1 MRETIFVKYSNERDD
16 RFKIKTVISQDN
28 NGNRYVE
35 KHALTKAAQKHIE
48 QIAEYGNQLNHYAEG
63 TRFYFSK
70 STVADGVLNSEYV
83 DGEPLSGI
91 LNRKVLSNDYDGA
104 LELVQ
109 EYCSELQKLATESF
123 AVTEEFR
130 TIFGDSEW
138 DGTYKSCPVTDID
151 MIFSNIIVSEN
162 NWNVLDYEW
171 TYRFPIPVKFVIFR
185 AILAAG
191 ETVGAFLGNHLQ
203 QLGISEDEFQKF
215 MEMESRFQLYVKGEE
230 IQLHNFQN
238 MQKKAGLASA
248 AEVEALTL
256 ALQQKQ
262 EVEREMEL
270 LTSQLAQ
277 KQEELILALYQKQAA
292 EQNTELVRK
301 ELTEQL
307 MQRQEELISTL
318 LQRQIVEE
326 QNKVLQEQLKQAAE
340 ENSALLQQ
348 TQQAIESRAEMAEE
362 LQKISQC
369 NKDLSAQ
376 MCRTSEKH
384 RICSKKLEQAE
395 IQISEAEER
404 IKEISRQHE
413 SCQERLRASE
423 IMVQKLGI
431 KYSQLELVYNQIVM
445 SRGWRFL
452 NKYYAVRDAIF
463 PKNSAIREFLKK
475 IAQALFGKNAHSAQ
489 AQLPPA
495 VQTSTPG
502 AVPVRTI
509 DGFDLIQHCKRID
522 ILSVPHTAYIAK
534 LLQSILLSAGLECQ
548 THLSEPEQ
556 YEEIPYI
563 MVCPQN
569 FKRFPAV
576 YIAFQME
583 QTINSRWLTEEYM
596 DILHNAYAVFD
607 YSLENIKYFNKDP
620 LLASKMYYLPV
631 DVCEDMMDDGYASE
645 EKEYDVLFYGAPFVE
660 HRQRYL
666 KPIGEEFNLRIICEQ
681 FGPELYREM
690 NKAKILINV
699 HYYEDALLET
709 TRLYETLSVSDCLI
723 ISERSGDPREEA
735 ALEGIVDFVEVG
747 DVAAMME
754 RIRYWL
760 DHEEERKAAVVKN
773 RATLEARAN
782 AAKFFLYR
790 FLLANDRIT
799 FDNFYNSV
807 GGYIHFNTDRICLSL
822 PESTTRAAAFAE
834 DNVYGFE
841 FFPGLKHRM
850 GWIGCGMSY
859 KFMLRKAMEQK
870 MEKILIC
877 EDDVYFPPDFQKR
890 FDHVL
895 KYAEENNDWNVF
907 SGIMADIGRVKPLKY
922 AQDEGEEFIYLD
934 KMISMVFN
942 LYDKSM
948 FEAISAWDNMNR
960 DVQKNTIDRYLE
972 DKKLRILATCPFLVG
987 HKEDLHS
994 TIWGQQNTIYT
1005 ELIANSSVKLQKLV
1019 EDFKKTL

>member
-48 QIAEYGNQLNHYAEG
+48 QIAEYGKQLNHCAKD
-63 TRFYFSK
+63 TKFRFNQC
-70 STVADGVLNSEYV
+70 VAANGILDCAYIK
-83 DGEPLSGI
+83 GEPLSAI
-91 LNRKVLSNDYDGA
+91 LNQKVLSGDHAGA
-104 LELVQ
+104 MELVLD
-109 EYCSELQKLATESF
+109 YCSELYKMATEPFSM
-123 AVTEEFR
+123 TEEFR
-130 TIFGDSEW
+130 AVFGNSEF
-138 DGTYKSCPVTDID
+138 DGAHKSCLVTDID
-151 MIFSNIIVSEN
+151 MIFSNVIVSGN
-162 NWNVLDYEW
+162 DWNILDYEW
-171 TYRFPIPVKFVIFR
+171 TYNFPIPVKFVVFR
-185 AILAAG
+185 AMLAAG
-191 ETVGAFLGNHLQ
+191 ETVGAFLRNHLQ

-230 IQLHNFQN
+230 IQLHDFQN

-248 AEVEALTL
+248 LEVEALTQ
-256 ALQQKQ
+256 ALKQKQ

-270 LTSQLAQ
+270 LTSQLTQ
-277 KQEELILALYQKQAA
+277 KQEELIHALYQKQAA

-301 ELTEQL
+301 ELTAQL
-307 MQRQEELISTL
+307 MHRQEELISAL
-318 LQRQIVEE
+318 LQKQLVEE
-326 QNKVLQEQLKQAAE
+326 QNKTLQEQLKQAE
-340 ENSALLQQ
+340 TQAL
-348 TQQAIESRAEMAEE
+348 
-362 LQKISQC
+362 
-369 NKDLSAQ
+369 
-376 MCRTSEKH
+376 
-384 RICSKKLEQAE
+384 
-395 IQISEAEER
+395 EAEER

-423 IMVQKLGI
+423 LMAQKVGI

-452 NKYYAVRDAIF
+452 NKYYAVRDAII

-489 AQLPPA
+489 AQLPLA

-509 DGFDLIQHCKRID
+509 DGFDLIQHCKRMD
-522 ILSVPHTAYIAK
+522 IVTVPHTAYIAQM
-534 LLQSILLSAGLECQ
+534 LQSVLLDAGLDC
-548 THLSEPEQ
+548 HIHFSEPDQ
-556 YEEIPYI
+556 YDDIPYI
-563 MVCPQN
+563 IICPQI
-569 FKRFPAV
+569 FKKFPAV

-607 YSLENIKYFNKDP
+607 YSLENIKYFNQDP
-620 LLASKMYYLPV
+620 MLASKMYYLPV
-631 DVCEDMMDDGYASE
+631 DICEDMMTGEYAAE
-645 EKEYDVLFYGAPFVE
+645 EKEYDVLFYGAPYVE
-660 HRQRYL
+660 HRQRFL
-666 KPIGEEFNLRIICEQ
+666 KPISEKYNLRIICEQ

-709 TRLYETLSVSDCLI
+709 TRLYETLTVSDCLI

-735 ALEGIVDFVEVG
+735 ALEGIVEFVEVG

-754 RIRYWL
+754 RIQYWL
-760 DHEEERKAAVVKN
+760 DHEEKRKAKVAQN
-773 RATLEARAN
+773 RQILESRTS
-782 AAKFFLYR
+782 AAKFYLYR

-799 FDNFYNSV
+799 FDWFYDAAGS
-807 GGYIHFNTDRICLSL
+807 YIHFNGDRVCLSL
-822 PESTTRAAAFAE
+822 PESTTRAAAFEE

-877 EDDVYFPPDFQKR
+877 EDDVYFPPDFQER

-895 KYAEENNDWNVF
+895 EYTKKNHDWNVF
-907 SGIMADIGRVKPLKY
+907 SGIMADIGNVKALKY
-922 AQDEGEEFIYLD
+922 AAENNEEFIYID
-934 KMISMVFN
+934 RMISTVFN
-942 LYDKSM
+942 LYDKSI
-948 FEAISAWDNMNR
+948 FEAISDWDNMNR
-960 DVQKNTIDRYLE
+960 DVHHNTIDRYLE
-972 DKKLRILATCPFLVG
+972 NKELRILAACPFLVG
-987 HKEDLHS
+987 HKEDLCS
-994 TIWGQQNTIYT
+994 TIWGGQNTIYT

-1019 EDFKKTL
+1019 DDYKSTM

>member
-130 TIFGDSEW
+130 TIFGDAEW
-138 DGTYKSCPVTDID
+138 DDTYKSCPVTDID

-191 ETVGAFLGNHLQ
+191 ETVGAFLRNHLQ

-230 IQLHNFQN
+230 IQLHDFQN

-248 AEVEALTL
+248 LEVEALTQ
-256 ALQQKQ
+256 ALKQKQ

-270 LTSQLAQ
+270 LASQLVQ
-277 KQEELILALYQKQAA
+277 KQEELIHALYQKQAA

-326 QNKVLQEQLKQAAE
+326 QNKVLQEQLK
-340 ENSALLQQ
+340 
-348 TQQAIESRAEMAEE
+348 
-362 LQKISQC
+362 
-369 NKDLSAQ
+369 
-376 MCRTSEKH
+376 
-384 RICSKKLEQAE
+384 QAE

-760 DHEEERKAAVVKN
+760 DHEEERKSAVAKN

-807 GGYIHFNTDRICLSL
+807 GGYIHFNTDRVCLSL
-822 PESTTRAAAFAE
+822 PESTTRAAAFEE

-870 MEKILIC
+870 LEKILIC
-877 EDDVYFPPDFQKR
+877 EDDVYFPPDFQER

-1019 EDFKKTL
+1019 DDYKSTM